1 MDLTYNVDLNE
12 SQDFVFKDWMK
23 LLDKFH
29 QEVDASIDIIHQHK
43 QEIQEMKKEIYDRI
57 SEGCYLYDDTRI
69 VISAPEIIIG
79 NVDKSGQLKPGGN
92 KIILRGNQINLEG
105 AGEDGTIQTKA
116 THINQRAIDP
126 GVDGME
132 GVVHD
137 SARIDMQARSIGI
150 DCNLSSGTYTRNL
163 GENSINGISIHSDG
177 QLKIDASVSH
187 TEWTEGIQHKIEE
200 ADAAITPLQTQAA
213 QLKVQLQAQVTDME
227 ELLKQDFALSESD
240 EVTSANM
247 AALDALH
254 LRVTDASIA
263 FFHQIDEFLA
273 TLSSLAEQL
282 RHKKAL
288 AEAKRTDTAEAFKE
302 SATGAHLMLNG
313 ERTELNSTDG
323 DRQIHPTEN
332 TQITLN
338 SQNITLKSTTEEGGN
353 LENGLI
359 TVNAE
364 QISIYTND
372 TRTDANGN
380 TDSPTTGSLLLNSKQ
395 IAITAVDYEQKGED
409 PITEKCLTDSGNIT
423 IRAKDM
429 IIDGTDTEGKAIS
442 TTVINSKIVAL
453 TTADFDKEKGEYK
466 AITENGQIEMAAPN
480 ILIGNSAENWE
491 SQLVQIVSNQIV
503 EGAKTS
509 AEILQGQDNTILKL
523 ADDKVVLSATKEN
536 ELYGKK
542 IAVNGESS
550 FSGKMTANSINVKS
564 LDVSGKLKAPNLEA
578 GTGAASGGSSATFS
592 AKVNIQEQKHE
603 KLKYEKGKK
612 SKSKNKQ

>member
-1 MDLTYNVDLNE
+1 MRAGE
-12 SQDFVFKDWMK
+12 SSTTIKKMQDF
-23 LLDKFH
+23 LDKLDKHVLNRKILGGVKVKHVVAAFMAYKAL
-29 QEVDASIDIIHQHK
+29 QGMGNIENAQTAGDVFAGG
-43 QEIQEMKKEIYDRI
+43 IQAVGAIGAGFGMVGERH
-57 SEGCYLYDDTRI
+57 LYD
-69 VISAPEIIIG
+69 
-79 NVDKSGQLKPGGN
+79 KP
-92 KIILRGNQINLEG
+92 
-105 AGEDGTIQTKA
+105 A
-116 THINQRAIDP
+116 
-126 GVDGME
+126 
-132 GVVHD
+132 D
-137 SARIDMQARSIGI
+137 S
-150 DCNLSSGTYTRNL
+150 
-163 GENSINGISIHSDG
+163 
-177 QLKIDASVSH
+177 
-187 TEWTEGIQHKIEE
+187 
-200 ADAAITPLQTQAA
+200 
-213 QLKVQLQAQVTDME
+213 
-227 ELLKQDFALSESD
+227 
-240 EVTSANM
+240 
-247 AALDALH
+247 
-254 LRVTDASIA
+254 
-263 FFHQIDEFLA
+263 
-273 TLSSLAEQL
+273 
-282 RHKKAL
+282 
-288 AEAKRTDTAEAFKE
+288 
-302 SATGAHLMLNG
+302 

-612 SKSKNKQ
+612 SKNKQ